1 MEHDK
6 SCAGSDLFCTLAYK
20 AFADEGCVNKTS
32 YDGLRTKSKHFP
44 TGVLLQAYSFFE
56 VCELTYKENRNL
68 SLVSREKAVC

>member
-44 TGVLLQAYSFFE
+44 TGVLLQAY
-56 VCELTYKENRNL
+56 
-68 SLVSREKAVC
+68 